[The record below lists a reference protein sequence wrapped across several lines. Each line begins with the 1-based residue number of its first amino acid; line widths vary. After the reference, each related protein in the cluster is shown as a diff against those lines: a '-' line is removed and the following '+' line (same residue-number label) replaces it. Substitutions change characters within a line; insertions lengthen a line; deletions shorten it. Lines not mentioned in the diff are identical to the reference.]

1 MKTVDVIRPGSLR
14 TIIGPSGTLK
24 RIIQNKD
31 YFEHRGY
38 LINVYTHDNING
50 SLYKPMDNSMNQS
63 YIKNG
68 IKKIKAYLR
77 LKAKSMKLLAFIYL
91 YRDYLNAVSYTHLR
105 AHET

>member
-68 IKKIKAYLR
+68 IKKNQGLFEIE
-77 LKAKSMKLLAFIYL
+77 S
-91 YRDYLNAVSYTHLR
+91 
-105 AHET
+105 

>member
-38 LINVYTHDNING
+38 LIN
-50 SLYKPMDNSMNQS
+50 
-63 YIKNG
+63 
-68 IKKIKAYLR
+68 
-77 LKAKSMKLLAFIYL
+77 
-91 YRDYLNAVSYTHLR
+91 AVSYTHLTLPTTSR
-105 AHET
+105 V